1 MGNPGLNVLV
11 ALEAISYLVTA
22 VGLPFAL
29 WVFMQEQRK
38 EREKDDEEIYLKLA
52 DDYESFLKL
61 TLKHADLRLLA
72 SPEQQP
78 AYTDEQLERRHVL
91 FEILIAQFER
101 AYILVY
107 DKKMSRQ
114 AARLWQTWDD
124 YIRSWCRRSDFRTA
138 LDKLLEGEDP
148 DFQLYIQTVAR
159 EEAARPAAVK
169 DPTSKA

>member
-1 MGNPGLNVLV
+1 MGSEGVSALV

-22 VGLPFAL
+22 IGLPFAL

-61 TLKHADLRLLA
+61 ILKHADLRLLA
-72 SPEQQP
+72 PPDQQP

-107 DKKMSRQ
+107 DQKMSHQ
-114 AARLWQTWDD
+114 ATRLWQTWDD
-124 YIRSWCRRSDFRTA
+124 YIRSWCRRSDFRA
-138 LDKLLEGEDP
+138 ELDQLLEGEDP
-148 DFQLYIQTVAR
+148 DFQRYIRTVAT
-159 EEAARPAAVK
+159 EEAARPPQVSDRA
-169 DPTSKA
+169 PKA

>member
-1 MGNPGLNVLV
+1 MGSQGVNALV

-22 VGLPFAL
+22 IGLPFAL

-72 SPEQQP
+72 PPEQQP
-78 AYTDEQLERRHVL
+78 AYTAEQLERRHVL

-107 DKKMSRQ
+107 DEKMSHQ
-114 AARLWQTWDD
+114 ATRLWQTWDD
-124 YIRSWCRRSDFRTA
+124 YIRSWCRRGDFRA
-138 LDKLLEGEDP
+138 ELDRLLEGEDP
-148 DFQLYIQTVAR
+148 DFQRYIRTVAT
-159 EEAARPAAVK
+159 EEAARPLQVG
-169 DPTSKA
+169 DRSPKA

>member
-1 MGNPGLNVLV
+1 MLT
-11 ALEAISYLVTA
+11 ALEALSYVVTV

-38 EREKDDEEIYLKLA
+38 EREKDDEEIYLELA

-72 SPEQQP
+72 PPDQQP
-78 AYTDEQLERRHVL
+78 AYTDEQRERKHVL

-107 DKKMSRQ
+107 EQTMSHQ

-124 YIRSWCRRSDFRTA
+124 YIRSWCRRSDFRAA
-138 LDKLLEGEDP
+138 LDKLLEGEDA
-148 DFQLYIQTVAR
+148 DFQGYIRTIAA
-159 EEAARPAAVK
+159 EEAARTVRPSESAAN
-169 DPTSKA
+169 PEPPHQG

>member
-1 MGNPGLNVLV
+1 MLS
-11 ALEAISYLVTA
+11 ALEALSYLVTV

-29 WVFMQEQRK
+29 WVFIQEQRK

-72 SPEQQP
+72 PPEQQP
-78 AYTDEQLERRHVL
+78 AYTEEQRERRHVL

-107 DKKMSRQ
+107 EQTMSHQ

-124 YIRSWCRRSDFRTA
+124 YIRSWCRRSDFRAA
-138 LDKLLEGEDP
+138 LDQLLEGEDA
-148 DFQLYIQTVAR
+148 DFQRYIRTVAA
-159 EEAARPAAVK
+159 EEAARNGPATRSSGGAEPP
-169 DPTSKA
+169 DRG

>member
-1 MGNPGLNVLV
+1 VEAEALTVFSL
-11 ALEAISYLVTA
+11 LEALSYVVTV

-72 SPEQQP
+72 PPDQQP
-78 AYTDEQLERRHVL
+78 EYTAEQRERRHVL

-107 DKKMSRQ
+107 EQKMSRQ

-124 YIRSWCRRSDFRTA
+124 YIRSWCRRSDFRA
-138 LDKLLEGEDP
+138 VLDQLLEGEDP
-148 DFQLYIQTVAR
+148 DFQRYIRTIAA
-159 EEAARPAAVK
+159 EEASRAA
-169 DPTSKA
+169 PLRGTSEGA